1 MHNDED
7 ELIITELD
15 GEASLSEDYY
25 ELKANQFKLGSRQ
38 LNEKVKMQN
47 ALKFWMM
54 TSKNTAKN
62 DELKKFQ

>member
-25 ELKANQFKLGSRQ
+25 ELKAN
-38 LNEKVKMQN
+38 
-47 ALKFWMM
+47 
-54 TSKNTAKN
+54 
-62 DELKKFQ
+62 